1 MSLAL
6 QIFKSA
12 FRKHA
17 KLLSESE
24 ESTENWH
31 TISTSL
37 VAVQKLCTDE
47 VCADAS
53 FPAEVATIIEPVA
66 KYISSDR
73 TALSKYAVDLS
84 IRLVGVLKQ
93 KFSTFVDTLCPAIAK
108 ILGKSRKLYRDRCF
122 ECLSLFVKVTHT
134 SKLVSQICK
143 CSLAKSTIARP
154 YGIKLL
160 DELVSSYPE
169 AILLATHKQIE
180 AALKKGLLD
189 PELKNRSITRNTIRS
204 YILKIPSRK
213 EAFVAIIPKD
223 KLILL
228 NLPVF
233 VTKSY
238 VNASATLSH
247 PSSFSTVSSL
257 PPKLINRPMPDIA
270 GAKSRLMKGEC
281 PKLYLP
287 CLQASCF

>member
-1 MSLAL
+1 MSFAL
-6 QIFKSA
+6 RMFKSA

-47 VCADAS
+47 ACADAS

-73 TALSKYAVDLS
+73 TALSKSAIDFS

-93 KFSTFVDTLCPAIAK
+93 KFSAFVDTHCHAIAK
-108 ILGKSRKLYRDRCF
+108 ILGKSNKIYRDRGF
-122 ECLSLFVKVTHT
+122 ECLSLVVKVTHT
-134 SKLVSQICK
+134 SKLVSQVCK
-143 CSLAKSTIARP
+143 YSLAKSTIACP

-169 AILLATHKQIE
+169 AILLATHKQVE
-180 AALKKGLLD
+180 AALIKGLLD
-189 PELKNRSITRNTIRS
+189 PELNNRSFTRNIIRS
-204 YILKIPSRK
+204 YILKLPSRRG
-213 EAFVAIIPKD
+213 
-223 KLILL
+223 LL
-228 NLPVF
+228 LQAYLK
-233 VTKSY
+233 T
-238 VNASATLSH
+238 T
-247 PSSFSTVSSL
+247 
-257 PPKLINRPMPDIA
+257 
-270 GAKSRLMKGEC
+270 GAKSRLMKG
-281 PKLYLP
+281 
-287 CLQASCF
+287 